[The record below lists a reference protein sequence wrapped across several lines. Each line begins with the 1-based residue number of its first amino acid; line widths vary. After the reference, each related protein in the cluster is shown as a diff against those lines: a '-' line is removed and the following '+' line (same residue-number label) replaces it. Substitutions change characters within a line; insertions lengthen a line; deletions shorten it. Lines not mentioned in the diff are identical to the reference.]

1 MGTAL
6 VRRDY
11 APVVKDIYNDI
22 TDFILK
28 ERNNNA
34 AIKFYQD
41 YVKNLLAGKIEMSK
55 LLLSKTLKADY
66 ADPTSVPHCA
76 LANRMGER
84 DPGNK
89 PQSNEELNL
98 CLLNLVI

>member
-1 MGTAL
+1 MIFSKKRYVGHLYEINPNKYKKKSMGTAL

-34 AIKFYQD
+34 AIKFYQN
-41 YVKNLLAGKIEMSK
+41 YVKIYLMER
-55 LLLSKTLKADY
+55 LKCQNY
-66 ADPTSVPHCA
+66 YYQKH
-76 LANRMGER
+76 
-84 DPGNK
+84 
-89 PQSNEELNL
+89 
-98 CLLNLVI
+98 